1 VMSVN
6 DDGQEATI
14 IMTAE
19 NKLVDFRRPR
29 ETRYTHEEQQNL
41 YPVSPFDLGLEFVN
55 AIQEK
60 QIYWGNAKLAAPI
73 RDGGDES
80 ESTSYM

>member
-1 VMSVN
+1 
-6 DDGQEATI
+6 
-14 IMTAE
+14 
-19 NKLVDFRRPR
+19 
-29 ETRYTHEEQQNL
+29 
-41 YPVSPFDLGLEFVN
+41 LEFVN

-60 QIYWGNAKLAAPI
+60 QIYWGSAKLAAPI

>member
-1 VMSVN
+1 MRPAKIV
-6 DDGQEATI
+6 
-14 IMTAE
+14 TAE

-41 YPVSPFDLGLEFVN
+41 YPVSPPDLGLEFVN

-60 QIYWGNAKLAAPI
+60 QIYWGDAKLAAPVNE
-73 RDGGDES
+73 GGGET
-80 ESTSYM
+80 EVTSYM

>member
-1 VMSVN
+1 
-6 DDGQEATI
+6 
-14 IMTAE
+14 MTAE

-29 ETRYTHEEQQNL
+29 EVRYTHEEQQNL
-41 YPVSPFDLGLEFVN
+41 FSTDLGLEFVN

>member
-1 VMSVN
+1 
-6 DDGQEATI
+6 
-14 IMTAE
+14 
-19 NKLVDFRRPR
+19 
-29 ETRYTHEEQQNL
+29 
-41 YPVSPFDLGLEFVN
+41 LEFVN